1 MIKKSAKTFLNL
13 LNQTTEVITVTV
25 TRTEDLS
32 PITEVVVTVT
42 TEVTMVTITTT
53 MKWDSEAITMETII
67 TITTIT
73 MATIMEDS
81 DPNTIIITT
90 TTITVTRITII
101 ITVIS
106 PRKTK
111 KMVEITMAPRN
122 SASSTPRRTIE
133 NDY

>member
-90 TTITVTRITII
+90 TITVTRIIII

-111 KMVEITMAPRN
+111 KMVEIMMVPRN
-122 SASSTPRRTIE
+122 SASLTPRRTIE